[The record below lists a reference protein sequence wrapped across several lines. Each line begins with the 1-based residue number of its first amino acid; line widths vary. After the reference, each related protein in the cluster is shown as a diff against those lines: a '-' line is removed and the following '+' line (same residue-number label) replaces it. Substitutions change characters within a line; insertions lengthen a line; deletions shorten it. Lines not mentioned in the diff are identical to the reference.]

1 MTTINITLDAR
12 QVKSD
17 FRGMSRRAQNFKPA
31 FRWFMKELQVL
42 HMQNFATRG
51 ATDGSVW
58 KPLDPE
64 YAAWKLENY
73 GARGILV
80 ADGSL
85 RSSLVFDNARG
96 AVRDIRRKGM
106 RFGTDLPYA
115 KFHQTGTRNMPERR
129 PLITNEALY
138 ERLAENMAE
147 HITDGG
153 ATRGARALR
162 TAASR
167 FRSLFS

>member
-1 MTTINITLDAR
+1 MTTIDIKVDFS
-12 QVKSD
+12 QVSSD

-42 HMQNFATRG
+42 HMQNFRTRG
-51 ATDGSVW
+51 AVDGSVW

-85 RSSLVFDNARG
+85 RASLTFDNARG
-96 AVRDIRRKGM
+96 AIRDVRRTGM
-106 RFGTDLPYA
+106 RFGTSLPYA
-115 KFHQTGTRNMPERR
+115 KFHQTGTRYMPERR
-129 PLITNEALY
+129 PLVTNQALY
-138 ERLAENMAE
+138 ERLAQNMAE
-147 HITDGG
+147 HVTDGG
-153 ATRGARALR
+153 ALQGARRLR
-162 TAASR
+162 TSASR